1 MLYRVAL
8 GEIIREERQTRKLNL
23 RDLSDR
29 GIISLGYLSEV
40 ERGQKE
46 ISSEILDSVACGLGV
61 KPHDL
66 IIKAGLLMAV
76 VAGQTIPDTAEELLD
91 NALAVG

>member
-8 GEIIREERQTRKLNL
+8 GDIIREERHARKLNL
-23 RDLSDR
+23 RDLSNR
-29 GIISLGYLSEV
+29 GLISLGYLSEI

-46 ISSEILDSVACGLGV
+46 VSSEILDSVALGLGV

-76 VAGQTIPDTAEELLD
+76 VSGQTIPDTAEELLD
-91 NALAVG
+91 TALAVR

>member
-8 GEIIREERQTRKLNL
+8 GDIIREERQTRNLNL
-23 RDLSDR
+23 RDLSKS

-46 ISSEILDSVACGLGV
+46 ISSEFLNSVASGLGV
-61 KPHDL
+61 KPHEL
-66 IIKAGLLMAV
+66 IIKAALLMAV
-76 VAGQTIPDTAEELLD
+76 VEGQTIPDTAEELLD
-91 NALAVG
+91 TALAVR